1 MLNRFILLLALITF
15 FSTGCGKVQEPVYEG
30 LTLKA
35 WAERLKSPEPEVKID
50 ALKVI
55 ESIGPKAYAA
65 ESVVRD
71 VAQNEPN
78 NEVAIK
84 AIEALEAMGA
94 PTIEFDEFLAM
105 YYAPIIPG
113 EEEEERTYE
122 EELIDEEEAEM
133 MSHISGEGDLAFL
146 KELENEEFEE
156 EEIDTSI
163 VPLNSSEYEGWVE
176 SRRSSSLTDVL
187 DILSRP
193 EVLEELIRIGDNL
206 EREFAVKKLA
216 TQGGLDPRIVES
228 LERLLEDPDSTISLN
243 ARKALE
249 NWKSQ

>member
-1 MLNRFILLLALITF
+1 MLNRFILLLAVIVFL
-15 FSTGCGKVQEPVYEG
+15 SAGCSKVQEPVYEG

-55 ESIGPKAYAA
+55 KSIGPKAFAA

-71 VAQNEPN
+71 VAKNAPN
-78 NEVAIK
+78 ADVALI

-94 PTIEFDEFLAM
+94 PIVEFDDFLAM

-113 EEEEERTYE
+113 DEEEERSYE
-122 EELIDEEEAEM
+122 EEVIDEEEAEM
-133 MSHISGEGDLAFL
+133 MSHISGEGDLDFL
-146 KELENEEFEE
+146 RALENEDFEQ
-156 EEIDTSI
+156 EEIDTSV
-163 VPLNSSEYEGWVE
+163 VPLNTSEYEEWVE

-187 DILSRP
+187 NILSRP
-193 EVLEELIRIGDNL
+193 EVLEELIRIGDDL
-206 EREFAVKKLA
+206 EREFAVRRLA

-228 LERLLEDPDSTISLN
+228 LEKLLEDPDSTISLN
-243 ARKALE
+243 AKKALE
-249 NWKSQ
+249 NWKSK